1 MDSLTQLTLGAAVGE
16 ATLGRKLGNKAAL
29 WGAGFGTLPDL
40 DVIVNPFVA
49 EITALA
55 FHRGLSHSFL
65 VVILAAPLFARIL
78 QRVHRDSDAGWK
90 DWSWMIGLVLST
102 HIVLDMLTSYGT
114 QVFAP
119 ISDARVAVPSVFI
132 IDPMYT
138 VPLAAGLL
146 VAFRWKPS
154 DASRRRANF
163 IGLGL
168 STAYLCLTLVVKL
181 HVEQVFA
188 SSLEAQG
195 KPHTEVFTQPTPFN
209 IILWSGLVQDGQR
222 GTWVGQYSLLDTD
235 DTIQFE
241 FIPKNRDLL
250 GRHVNDPA
258 VETLEWFSKGYYT
271 VSESPGGTV
280 YIHDLRFGRTDL
292 GLRQDGRYLFT
303 FRLHADD
310 TGQFVNATQL
320 DPSMQTDGELLR
332 RFVDRIRGTES
343 VGPSSVGPSSVG
355 PS

>member
-16 ATLGRKLGNKAAL
+16 ATLGRKIGNKAAL

-40 DVIVNPFVA
+40 DVIINPFVA
-49 EITALA
+49 EITSLA
-55 FHRGLSHSFL
+55 FHRGLSHSVF
-65 VVILAAPLFARIL
+65 VVILAAPLLAGIL
-78 QRVHRDSDAGWK
+78 QRVHSESDAGWR
-90 DWSWMIGLVLST
+90 DWCTMIGLVLGT

-138 VPLAAGLL
+138 VPLAVGLL

-154 DASRRRANF
+154 DAARRRANF

-168 STAYLCLTLVVKL
+168 STAYLCLTLGVKL
-181 HVEQVFA
+181 HVEQVFS

-209 IILWSGLVQDGQR
+209 IILWSGLVQEGQR
-222 GTWVGQYSLLDTD
+222 GTWVGQYSLLDPD
-235 DTIQFE
+235 DDIRFS
-241 FIPKNRDLL
+241 FIPKNRELL
-250 GRHVNDPA
+250 KGHVDDPA
-258 VETLEWFSKGYYT
+258 VETLEWFSKGYYS
-271 VSESPGGTV
+271 VSESAGGTA

-303 FRLHADD
+303 FRLHAD
-310 TGQFVNATQL
+310 GAGRYVNATQL
-320 DPSMQTDGELLR
+320 DPSMQADGQLLR
-332 RFVDRIRGTES
+332 RFVDRIRGAEHAS
-343 VGPSSVGPSSVG
+343 PS
-355 PS
+355 